1 MHKLRYDKLRNGT
14 EIESFLVLAVYS
26 LDDVRGVC
34 VFSAGRLSLMELK
47 EHDLFDQIEPE
58 NYAKI
63 LEGIITRM
71 QAFQNSLPT
80 KETLREIKA
89 KGIRKI
95 DAIVKL
101 MLKHSSHKKFVAS
114 RDFLATPEAYLL
126 ALKMDNTAH
135 SCPDMH
141 NVICPGL
148 SVFAPLL
155 KQLKGTLD
163 SIIDG

>member
-80 KETLREIKA
+80 KETLIKGNQSQRYQKNRCHSQA
-89 KGIRKI
+89 Y
-95 DAIVKL
+95 VK
-101 MLKHSSHKKFVAS
+101 
-114 RDFLATPEAYLL
+114 T
-126 ALKMDNTAH
+126 
-135 SCPDMH
+135 
-141 NVICPGL
+141 
-148 SVFAPLL
+148 
-155 KQLKGTLD
+155 
-163 SIIDG
+163 